1 MTTWTDRTR
10 KETLVMRI
18 RTVSALAAAVCIF
31 GVSAL
36 QGQESTEQFIPIGKS
51 PGMSGMYSMIGEVV
65 SVDAQNRTVTVRN
78 DEQSRTIRITDDTRI
93 WLDRSQLQQAAT
105 TGSMVDL
112 QTGRTVEIKFA
123 DYEVKENADWIKI
136 GMT

>member
-1 MTTWTDRTR
+1 MT
-10 KETLVMRI
+10 I

-65 SVDAQNRTVTVRN
+65 SVNTQDRTVVVRN
-78 DEQSRTIRITDDTRI
+78 DEGSRTIRITDDTRI

-105 TGSMVDL
+105 TGSVADL
-112 QTGRTVEIKFA
+112 QVGRTVEIKYV
-123 DYEVKENADWIKI
+123 DYEAKENADWIKV

>member
-1 MTTWTDRTR
+1 M
-10 KETLVMRI
+10 KI
-18 RTVSALAAAVCIF
+18 RTVRALAAAACIF

-78 DEQSRTIRITDDTRI
+78 DE
-93 WLDRSQLQQAAT
+93 
-105 TGSMVDL
+105 
-112 QTGRTVEIKFA
+112 
-123 DYEVKENADWIKI
+123 
-136 GMT
+136 